1 MMGAG
6 VYRIIICLALC
17 ATSLLGSCGYHLSGT
32 AETPS
37 LIAGKTIAIPMWRS
51 KIFRPYLESILTG
64 ILVDEFALRSGGLV
78 TGEDAADLLLT
89 GTIVSYSTVAVSY
102 TAADQV
108 REYRAIMKIDAALTD
123 KRSQKVLWKGA
134 MTSSQDYPANP
145 VGIDL
150 NQQNRIALQQNN
162 EETAVREICRK
173 LSEQLYQ
180 KVTENF

>member
-1 MMGAG
+1 MH
-6 VYRIIICLALC
+6 RIIICLALC
-17 ATSLLGSCGYHLSGT
+17 ATCFLGGCGYHLSGT
-32 AETPS
+32 EETTS

-51 KIFRPYLESILTG
+51 KIFRPFLESILTG
-64 ILVDEFALRSGGLV
+64 SLVDEFALRSGGQV
-78 TGEDAADLLLT
+78 TGEEAADLVLT
-89 GTIVSYSTVAVSY
+89 GTIVSYATVASSY
-102 TAADQV
+102 TAQDQV
-108 REYRAIMKIDAALTD
+108 REYRATMTIDAALTE
-123 KRSQKVLWKGA
+123 KRSQKVLWKGT
-134 MTSSQDYPANP
+134 MSSSQDYPANP